1 MEWIATAMFAG
12 VMGKPAWVWL
22 LFIGIVLALLVLDL
36 GVLQRRVREIGVRQ
50 SLLLSAFYIGAGL
63 AFGGWIWWSQ
73 GSTAGMEYMTGFL
86 IEKSLSLDNVFVIS
100 LIFGYFAVPAAY
112 QHRVLFWGILGVI
125 VMRAIMIGLGAAN
138 VSEFS
143 WVLYLFG
150 AFLLFTGIKM
160 LMPSDGPPNIADSP
174 VLKLARRW
182 MRVTDD
188 YHGNRFFVRLPE
200 PGTGRTVRFATPL
213 FLALLLVEAADLVFA
228 VDSVPA
234 IFAITTDPYIVY
246 TSNIFA
252 ILGLRALYFALAAM
266 VHRFHALKYALAL
279 VLVFIGGKIFWNQ
292 IFGKIDPAISLSVTL
307 ALILGGIV
315 WSLLRPAPARSEV

>member
-1 MEWIATAMFAG
+1 MEWIAAAGFAD

-22 LFIGIVLALLVLDL
+22 LFVVIVLTLLVLDL
-36 GVLQRRVREIGVRQ
+36 GVLQKRVREIGVRQ
-50 SLLLSAFYIGAGL
+50 SLMLSAFYISAGL

-73 GSTAGMEYMTGFL
+73 GAGSGMEYMTGFL

-125 VMRAIMIGLGAAN
+125 VMRAVMIALGAAI
-138 VSEFS
+138 VSNFS

-150 AFLLFTGIKM
+150 AFLVLTGIKM
-160 LMPSDGPPNIADSP
+160 LLPSSGPPDVANSP
-174 VLKLARRW
+174 VLRLARRW

-200 PGTGRTVRFATPL
+200 PGTGRVVRFATPL

-234 IFAITTDPYIVY
+234 IFAITSDPYIVY

-292 IFGKIDPAISLSVTL
+292 IMGKLDPAISLSVTL

-315 WSLLRPAPARSEV
+315 FSLLRPAPARGEV